1 MELTWDSRW
10 KRIEDEKKKKDHE
23 RMKMLWPDQ
32 EGKQEIS
39 EAFPQ
44 YSHSRTTSETE

>member
-1 MELTWDSRW
+1 MGLKMKKNWRW
-10 KRIEDEKKKKDHE
+10 KKKKKDHE